1 MGKGLRE
8 INVHAQQ
15 NAKTRQDRKSGK
27 TNENMER
34 RHRTA
39 PRAACVSP
47 IELSAEPL
55 AMAARDSAGIIFN
68 PLSCI
73 GWGSS

>member
-34 RHRTA
+34 RR
-39 PRAACVSP
+39 PGQRASLP
-47 IELSAEPL
+47 LSASSEPL

-68 PLSCI
+68 PLSLVCI